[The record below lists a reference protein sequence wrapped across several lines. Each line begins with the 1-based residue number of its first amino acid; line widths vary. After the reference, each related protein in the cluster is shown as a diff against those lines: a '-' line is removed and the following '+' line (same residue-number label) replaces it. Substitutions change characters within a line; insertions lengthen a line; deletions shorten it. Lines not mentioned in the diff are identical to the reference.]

1 MDTQERTVPRGRT
14 LVLLY
19 LAYFVGWLIVSG
31 LAFWILLQLRIN
43 LLDIFV
49 ALDLNRWAMG
59 AVDKFGIVIIGLGWL
74 VVVLVTEHW
83 LRQSVMRNRL
93 WPRLA
98 RLIGLEVLILALSY
112 GLQFALTW

>member
-1 MDTQERTVPRGRT
+1 MHTQESTAPRGRA

-19 LAYFVGWLIVSG
+19 LAYFVGWLIVSA
-31 LAFWILLQLRIN
+31 LSFWILLQLRVN

-49 ALDLNRWAMG
+49 ALELNRWAMG
-59 AVDKFGIVIIGLGWL
+59 AVDKFGIVILGLGWL
-74 VVVLVTEHW
+74 IVALITEHL

-98 RLIGLEVLILALSY
+98 RMIGLEVLILAFSY
-112 GLQFALTW
+112 GLQFALS